1 MGHSGEVENKH
12 GLHALA
18 AAQAYARAA
27 DITFKLGRL
36 KGTMLNHNERAE
48 NAFAAMHQ
56 ALTS

>member
-12 GLHALA
+12 GLHASA
-18 AAQAYARAA
+18 AAQAYARTT

>member
-18 AAQAYARAA
+18 AAQAYARTVN
-27 DITFKLGRL
+27 ITFKLGRL
-36 KGTMLNHNERAE
+36 KETMLNYNERAG